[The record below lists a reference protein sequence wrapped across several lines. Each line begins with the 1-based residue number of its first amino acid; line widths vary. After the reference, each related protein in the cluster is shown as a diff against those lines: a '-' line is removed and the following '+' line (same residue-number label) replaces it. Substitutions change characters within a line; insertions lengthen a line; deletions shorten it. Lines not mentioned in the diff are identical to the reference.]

1 MDFDPTHKN
10 IGRSRLLPHFT
21 IHNLQALINDLDQY
35 SSHLRTLDFTYDR
48 QKETKELWKMYEE
61 VEHFSEVADVASVA
75 ASSSTLPSYVHV
87 GQEDADVD
95 MTGEGSG
102 N

>member
-1 MDFDPTHKN
+1 MNDLAQY
-10 IGRSRLLPHFT
+10 SPHF
-21 IHNLQALINDLDQY
+21 
-35 SSHLRTLDFTYDR
+35 RTLDFTYDR

-75 ASSSTLPSYVHV
+75 ASSYVHV